1 MGLAQ
6 ARESARHGFFS
17 VLFLRWTRKA
27 AATLGDG
34 FYLADKS
41 QSSPSVHCLLTYIVF
56 LFPPGYCHRDQ
67 VTGGPLFL
75 MDHYGNAVSFYPV
88 FLSPRLMLFF
98 ISSFAVGS
106 FFTPGE
112 ETRSCVFMFYV
123 LFAKPQIQI
132 PPHKVQVLRI
142 LHGTSNGKGMAIRFP
157 LLIRYNL
164 SLASARR
171 PCPVSSSKRRTSV
184 GLQGAVESTFAALLI
199 RCLAEQDCSVLSQAR
214 LGVLG

>member
-27 AATLGDG
+27 AAPLGDG
-34 FYLADKS
+34 FYLTDKS

-88 FLSPRLMLFF
+88 FLSPPFDVIFLSRL
-98 ISSFAVGS
+98 
-106 FFTPGE
+106 
-112 ETRSCVFMFYV
+112 
-123 LFAKPQIQI
+123 
-132 PPHKVQVLRI
+132 
-142 LHGTSNGKGMAIRFP
+142 
-157 LLIRYNL
+157 LL
-164 SLASARR
+164 SARFL
-171 PCPVSSSKRRTSV
+171 PPEKR
-184 GLQGAVESTFAALLI
+184 QGAVFLCFMFFPRNPKSKFPNSPTQSSSPTNFTRHVEWKRNGDTV
-199 RCLAEQDCSVLSQAR
+199 SVVVDPIQPFSGLCAMAMSSF
-214 LGVLG
+214 VF

>member
-27 AATLGDG
+27 AAPLGDG
-34 FYLADKS
+34 FYLTDKS

-88 FLSPRLMLFF
+88 FLSPPLMLFF
-98 ISSFAVGS
+98 YL
-106 FFTPGE
+106 
-112 ETRSCVFMFYV
+112 VFCCRLVFYPRRRDKELCFYV
-123 LFAKPQIQI
+123 LCF
-132 PPHKVQVLRI
+132 
-142 LHGTSNGKGMAIRFP
+142 FP
-157 LLIRYNL
+157 RNPK
-164 SLASARR
+164 SKFPNS
-171 PCPVSSSKRRTSV
+171 PTQSSSPTNFTRHVERKRNGDTVSV
-184 GLQGAVESTFAALLI
+184 VVDPIQPLSGLCAKAMSSFVF
-199 RCLAEQDCSVLSQAR
+199 
-214 LGVLG
+214 

>member
-1 MGLAQ
+1 MAQ

-56 LFPPGYCHRDQ
+56 LFSPGYCHRDQ

-88 FLSPRLMLFF
+88 FLSPPLMLFF

-123 LFAKPQIQI
+123 FSRNPKS
-132 PPHKVQVLRI
+132 K
-142 LHGTSNGKGMAIRFP
+142 FP
-157 LLIRYNL
+157 N
-164 SLASARR
+164 S
-171 PCPVSSSKRRTSV
+171 PTQSSSPTNFTRHVERKRNGDTVSV
-184 GLQGAVESTFAALLI
+184 VDPIQPLSGLCAKAL
-199 RCLAEQDCSVLSQAR
+199 SSFVF
-214 LGVLG
+214 